1 MYMEKDL
8 KEIKIIEERMND
20 ILDKTNT
27 IYWIR
32 SKKYKT
38 EKDILNIL
46 RYNIIKLGLY
56 YDDDIDSIS
65 NMIKTEELYNL
76 CIQSLDSI
84 IIDAIEDR
92 RREILLE
99 GRI

>member
-1 MYMEKDL
+1 MEKDL

-20 ILDKTNT
+20 VLDKTST

-56 YDDDIDSIS
+56 HDDNIDSIS
-65 NMIKTEELYNL
+65 SMIKTEELYDL
-76 CIQSLDSI
+76 CIQSLDNI
-84 IIDAIEDR
+84 IEDAIQDR

>member
-1 MYMEKDL
+1 MYMEKDS

-20 ILDKTNT
+20 ILDKANT

-46 RYNIIKLGLY
+46 RYNIFKLGL
-56 YDDDIDSIS
+56 DHDDIDSIS
-65 NMIKTEELYNL
+65 NMIKTEELYEL

-84 IIDAIEDR
+84 IIDAIQDR
-92 RREILLE
+92 RREILME
-99 GRI
+99 GR